1 MAIIKCPECGHQISE
16 KATVCP
22 SCGVEIAG
30 KITKC
35 LGCGEVFFIDMGL
48 CPHCYR
54 PYSGHKA
61 APAPADEDETVVER
75 PKQEEPVK
83 EELAKE
89 EPRQDKNEEPRQ
101 DEEEV
106 SHPETESHQ
115 ADDFDDDTDVAIAD
129 EDPIDE
135 EEEEKEDSEPADEHA
150 EDDTEDQYIDTD
162 GEQLEKPVH
171 ESDDE
176 ESTPSGK
183 KNYIPVI
190 VSLAITA
197 LIAAVC
203 FYFYQDTK
211 MSRET
216 EAFELAMK
224 SEDVHQLNSF
234 LRNFTDASSEHKAAI
249 NDKIASITKEEEAL
263 SLSLA
268 TRDKA
273 KLTSYLADYPD
284 SPQRQKILA
293 MIDSIDWDEAVK
305 TNTKAAYDKYIAEH
319 ATGQFIQEA
328 KDKVAV
334 KVLVASAE
342 DEAMAK
348 SLFRE
353 FFLSVNGND
362 AARLSPTLSGEISS
376 FMGTEKASSGQVV
389 DWMKRQHGD
398 DVSSVIWKLNHDY
411 KITKREQ
418 GGSKNYDIEFTAKQ
432 TIVRKDGRSS
442 SENYRITSGVSGNNK
457 ISSMNMTKYVPQAAP
472 ATSTS
477 SSSTSTTQAKPAA
490 APQAKPATSTQAK
503 PAASAQAKPATSSQ
517 AKPAASSQT
526 KPAASSQAKPAASS
540 QAKPAAKEN
549 TSKPSTGT
557 TNTSAKPKAPVS
569 SKPADKAQ
577 TQPKKEAPK
586 SDKPSTQQGNTK
598 K

>member
-54 PYSGHKA
+54 PFSGHKTVEPEEEETIVET
-61 APAPADEDETVVER
+61 PAKDET
-75 PKQEEPVK
+75 PKKEPVK
-83 EELAKE
+83 EEPAEEESHAVEKE
-89 EPRQDKNEEPRQ
+89 VVPTEAERPMTEDAEDDVTDISIAGDDSYTEMEDQEEEAQ
-101 DEEEV
+101 EEEV
-106 SHPETESHQ
+106 ADTSDPDNEDES
-115 ADDFDDDTDVAIAD
+115 
-129 EDPIDE
+129 
-135 EEEEKEDSEPADEHA
+135 
-150 EDDTEDQYIDTD
+150 EDQYIDTD

-171 ESDDE
+171 EAEDDGNP
-176 ESTPSGK
+176 SSGK
-183 KNYIPVI
+183 KNYIPII

-224 SEDVHQLNSF
+224 SNDVQQMNSF
-234 LRNFTDASSEHKAAI
+234 LRNFTDASTAHKKAI
-249 NDKIASITKEEEAL
+249 NDKIASITKEEQAL
-263 SLSLA
+263 SLSLV

-273 KLTSYLADYPD
+273 KLTRYLADYPD

-293 MIDSIDWDEAVK
+293 MIDSIDWEEAVK
-305 TNTKAAYDKYIAEH
+305 TNTKAAYDQYIAEH
-319 ATGQFIQEA
+319 ATGLFIKEA

-334 KVLVASAE
+334 KVLAASAE

-362 AARLSPTLSGEISS
+362 AARLSPTLHSEISS

-411 KITKREQ
+411 KINKREQ
-418 GGSKNYDIEFTAKQ
+418 GGSKEYDIEFTAKQ

-442 SENYRITSGVSGNNK
+442 SENYRIQSKVTGNNK
-457 ISSMNMTKYVPQAAP
+457 ISSMNMSKYVPQAAP
-472 ATSTS
+472 ATSTTS
-477 SSSTSTTQAKPAA
+477 SSSSSQ
-490 APQAKPATSTQAK
+490 QAKPATQSASASKPSSSAQAK
-503 PAASAQAKPATSSQ
+503 PAASTQPKPAASTQSKPASSTQSKPAASTQPKPAASTQSKPAASTQSKPAASTQSKPATSSQ
-517 AKPAASSQT
+517 AKPADKGQAQPKKNAPKPSSQT
-526 KPAASSQAKPAASS
+526 
-540 QAKPAAKEN
+540 N
-549 TSKPSTGT
+549 
-557 TNTSAKPKAPVS
+557 
-569 SKPADKAQ
+569 
-577 TQPKKEAPK
+577 
-586 SDKPSTQQGNTK
+586 NTK

>member
-54 PYSGHKA
+54 PYSGQKA
-61 APAPADEDETVVER
+61 APAPADEDETVVEG

-129 EDPIDE
+129 EDPIDEEEEE

-203 FYFYQDTK
+203 F
-211 MSRET
+211 
-216 EAFELAMK
+216 
-224 SEDVHQLNSF
+224 
-234 LRNFTDASSEHKAAI
+234 FTDASSEHKAAI

-362 AARLSPTLSGEISS
+362 AASDRLLSLIVSAFVRRPELRRPSS
-376 FMGTEKASSGQVV
+376 DLSR
-389 DWMKRQHGD
+389 RQT
-398 DVSSVIWKLNHDY
+398 Y
-411 KITKREQ
+411 
-418 GGSKNYDIEFTAKQ
+418 Y
-432 TIVRKDGRSS
+432 
-442 SENYRITSGVSGNNK
+442 
-457 ISSMNMTKYVPQAAP
+457 
-472 ATSTS
+472 
-477 SSSTSTTQAKPAA
+477 
-490 APQAKPATSTQAK
+490 
-503 PAASAQAKPATSSQ
+503 
-517 AKPAASSQT
+517 
-526 KPAASSQAKPAASS
+526 
-540 QAKPAAKEN
+540 
-549 TSKPSTGT
+549 
-557 TNTSAKPKAPVS
+557 
-569 SKPADKAQ
+569 
-577 TQPKKEAPK
+577 
-586 SDKPSTQQGNTK
+586 
-598 K
+598 

>member
-54 PYSGHKA
+54 PYSGQKA
-61 APAPADEDETVVER
+61 APAPADEDETVVEG

-135 EEEEKEDSEPADEHA
+135 EEEEEEKEDSEPADEHA

-176 ESTPSGK
+176 ESAPSGK

-503 PAASAQAKPATSSQ
+503 PAALNPQLHLRLNPQLHLRPSQQQKRIRASQ
-517 AKPAASSQT
+517 ALEPLTRLPNPKHPCQANQLT
-526 KPAASSQAKPAASS
+526 KL
-540 QAKPAAKEN
+540 
-549 TSKPSTGT
+549 KPSPRKRLR
-557 TNTSAKPKAPVS
+557 NRISHPPNRAIPRNR
-569 SKPADKAQ
+569 DIHLHFL
-577 TQPKKEAPK
+577 
-586 SDKPSTQQGNTK
+586 
-598 K
+598 